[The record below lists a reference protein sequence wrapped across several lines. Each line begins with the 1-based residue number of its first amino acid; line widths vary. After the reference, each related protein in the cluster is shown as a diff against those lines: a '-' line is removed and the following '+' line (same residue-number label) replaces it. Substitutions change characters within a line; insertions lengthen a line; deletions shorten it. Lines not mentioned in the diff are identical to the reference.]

1 MRGTVAAEGKRSGG
15 KVNIDQPADHGALE
29 RVFQAA
35 AVDGGVGQR
44 PAAGVDEVGGELVG
58 ERGALGQGVH
68 AGQRADLVQRPGGQR
83 GGQRGLDGIAAAQ
96 VLQGLADVA
105 AVVDQR
111 DAGLAGQAGEGG
123 VGHQAGGRAGGP
135 DQPGA
140 HAAGHAGHRDA
151 AGRSAIGHARTAAN
165 QGCNPKSSLWSNI
178 LVCSTKSSMMDR
190 ILP

>member
-1 MRGTVAAEGKRSGG
+1 MAAEGKRSGG

-44 PAAGVDEVGGELVG
+44 PAAGVDQVDGEFVG

-68 AGQRADLVQRPGGQR
+68 AGQGADLRQRSGGQCR
-83 GGQRGLDGIAAAQ
+83 RQRGLDGAAAAQ
-96 VLQGLADVA
+96 ILQGLADVV

-123 VGHQAGGRAGGP
+123 VGHQAGGGAGGP

-140 HAAGHAGHRDA
+140 HAAGHAGHRHPQQ
-151 AGRSAIGHARTAAN
+151 RRTAAVTVSEPSYSAKRLKF
-165 QGCNPKSSLWSNI
+165 GTISPLRISAPNI
-178 LVCSTKSSMMDR
+178 YR
-190 ILP
+190 FPGAFQNA